1 MAAIPTGTDLAEWLK
16 IDPATPGLDEA
27 VATALVAQAA
37 VCVVEPFAE
46 PLRIAAIRRAAREF
60 TSRAFTLG
68 IVDVGDFGVART
80 GNDRLIAEN
89 EADYLKGAFG

>member
-27 VATALVAQAA
+27 VETALVTQAA
-37 VCVVEPFAE
+37 VCVVEPFTE
-46 PLRIAAIRRAAREF
+46 PLRVAAIRRAAREF

-68 IVDVGDFGVART
+68 IVDVGEFGVART
-80 GNDRLIAEN
+80 GQDKLISEN
-89 EADYLKGAFG
+89 EANYLRGAFG